1 LVELRRRLER
11 EGGLDAAGV
20 LFDRAAEAAFV
31 IEAEARSFAT
41 DHIDAG
47 ADIRQNIVGRA
58 GDAERVASAYS
69 VIPAKAGIQIRALCA
84 CPWIPACAGMTS
96 LGELSPSNSRSSIR
110 GYPALA
116 SSF

>member
-1 LVELRRRLER
+1 
-11 EGGLDAAGV
+11 
-20 LFDRAAEAAFV
+20 
-31 IEAEARSFAT
+31 
-41 DHIDAG
+41 
-47 ADIRQNIVGRA
+47 
-58 GDAERVASAYS
+58 VASAYS